1 MLSHR
6 RTQPPSS
13 LPLSSLVLR
22 GATEPCPPITPGARG
37 LQCSPEGRQLSISD
51 NCQERDTHAC
61 AQTHKHIS
69 ACSYVNQGAI
79 A

>member
-13 LPLSSLVLR
+13 PPLLARPTGGDRALPSDY
-22 GATEPCPPITPGARG
+22 TGARG

-61 AQTHKHIS
+61 AQTHTHIS
-69 ACSYVNQGAI
+69 ARSYVNQGAI